1 MGCFLTNSSLGRKLV
16 MSITGCFL
24 VLFILFHMSMNVV
37 AIISGDAYNAICGF
51 LGANWYALVATV
63 VLAGGVAIHFLYAFW
78 LTLQN
83 RKARG
88 NVRYSKTVT
97 EHGVSWASKNML
109 VLGIIV
115 ILGLA
120 LHLTHFWSKMQLVEL
135 LGHHENSLG
144 LAPTDGA
151 ALIQY
156 TFSQW
161 YNVVLY
167 IVWFAALWFHLNHG
181 VWSMCQTAGAAN
193 DTWLPRLKCV
203 AKFVST
209 LIFLG
214 FAAVAVWFYVQ
225 SACPCCKEACE
236 AKVEVVEVAAEP
248 AAEATEA
255 VAEPTVGILVVSP
268 PSLCP

>member
-16 MSITGCFL
+16 MSISGCFL

-37 AIISGDAYNAICGF
+37 ALISPEGYNMICGF

-63 VLAGGVAIHFLYAFW
+63 VLAGGVLVHFLYAFW
-78 LTLQN
+78 LTWQN
-83 RKARG
+83 RQARG
-88 NVRYSKTVT
+88 NVRYAMTVT
-97 EHGVSWASKNML
+97 EKGVAWASKNML

-115 ILGLA
+115 ILGLL

-135 LGHHENSLG
+135 LGQHENSLG

-156 TFSQW
+156 TFSKW

-167 IVWFAALWFHLNHG
+167 LVWFAALWFHLNHG
-181 VWSMCQTAGAAN
+181 VWSMFQTAGFAN

-203 AKFVST
+203 AKLVSAV
-209 LIFLG
+209 IFLG
-214 FAAVAVWFYVQ
+214 FAAVAVWSYVQ
-225 SACPCCKEACE
+225 GLYPACPCCH
-236 AKVEVVEVAAEP
+236 
-248 AAEATEA
+248 
-255 VAEPTVGILVVSP
+255 
-268 PSLCP
+268 

>member
-16 MSITGCFL
+16 MSISGCFL

-63 VLAGGVAIHFLYAFW
+63 VLAGGVLVHFLYAFW
-78 LTLQN
+78 LTYQN

-88 NVRYSKTVT
+88 NVRYAVTVT
-97 EHGVSWASKNML
+97 EKGVDWASKNML

-115 ILGLA
+115 ILGLL
-120 LHLTHFWSKMQLVEL
+120 LHLTHFWSKMQLVEI
-135 LGHHENSLG
+135 LGQHHNDLG

-151 ALIQY
+151 ALIKY
-156 TFSQW
+156 TFSKW

-167 IVWFAALWFHLNHG
+167 LVWFAALWFHLNHG
-181 VWSMCQTAGAAN
+181 VWSMFQTVGWAN

-203 AKFVST
+203 AKVVSGV
-209 LIFLG
+209 IFLG
-214 FAAVAVWFYVQ
+214 FAVVAVAFF
-225 SACPCCKEACE
+225 
-236 AKVEVVEVAAEP
+236 AK
-248 AAEATEA
+248 
-255 VAEPTVGILVVSP
+255 
-268 PSLCP
+268 SLCCGCC